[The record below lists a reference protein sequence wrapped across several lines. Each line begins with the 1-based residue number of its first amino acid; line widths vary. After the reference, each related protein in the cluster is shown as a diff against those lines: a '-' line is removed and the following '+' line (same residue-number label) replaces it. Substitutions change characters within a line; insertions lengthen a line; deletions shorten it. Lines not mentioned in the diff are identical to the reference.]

1 MGNFRAP
8 SKLFYN
14 ILAPEKQAKKL
25 NLQENSAPQKKKS
38 AHNQPNTST
47 QARILCGR
55 QRVAPP
61 PPYAK
66 KLTSTFEKCGI
77 CNDTFSTR
85 AVLAIARIK
94 NQPRQPS
101 CTVIRAYIKKNLI
114 SYKKLHRRC
123 NKHIESHLR
132 ETFAS
137 DTEGIESI
145 RTVSSRLKLV
155 FFSLGKFLTSL
166 ILTTIIHTCCL
177 D

>member
-1 MGNFRAP
+1 M
-8 SKLFYN
+8 
-14 ILAPEKQAKKL
+14 
-25 NLQENSAPQKKKS
+25 KKS

-61 PPYAK
+61 PLYAK
-66 KLTSTFEKCGI
+66 NLMGTFEKSGI

-85 AVLAIARIK
+85 AVLAITRIK

-101 CTVIRAYIKKNLI
+101 CTVIRANIKKNLI
-114 SYKKLHRRC
+114 SYRKLHRRC
-123 NKHIESHLR
+123 NKHIESQLR
-132 ETFAS
+132 ETLTS

-155 FFSLGKFLTSL
+155 FFGLCKLLTSF
-166 ILTTIIHTCCL
+166 ILTTIIHACCL

>member
-1 MGNFRAP
+1 M
-8 SKLFYN
+8 
-14 ILAPEKQAKKL
+14 
-25 NLQENSAPQKKKS
+25 KKS

-47 QARILCGR
+47 QARILCGS
-55 QRVAPP
+55 QRVDPP

-66 KLTSTFEKCGI
+66 NLISTFEKCGI
-77 CNDTFSTR
+77 YNDTFSTR

-114 SYKKLHRRC
+114 SCRKLHRRC
-123 NKHIESHLR
+123 NKHIECHLR
-132 ETFAS
+132 ETLTS
-137 DTEGIESI
+137 DTEGIERI

-155 FFSLGKFLTSL
+155 FFRLCKFLTSF
-166 ILTTIIHTCCL
+166 ILSTIIHTCSL